1 MTEMYSSSASWISKL
16 SIDVWF
22 VRTIFGPDTTIGNL
36 ESAKKLK
43 NIEKITFKVVQIKSL
58 PMHITYQKFSFDI
71 FMVGNLQNIVMKR
84 DLLLNILIMFGI
96 REKSI
101 ILTHIVGYCYKYT
114 QSILWLVL
122 WFRVTFKNCINT
134 ILVSDHSSFFAVVA
148 SLVNLGFSGAPTAPP
163 KKATS
168 IYFS

>member
-1 MTEMYSSSASWISKL
+1 MTEIYTSSASWISKI

-22 VRTIFGPDTTIGNL
+22 ARTIFGPDTTIWNL
-36 ESAKKLK
+36 ESAKNKH
-43 NIEKITFKVVQIKSL
+43 IEKITFKLDQIKSL
-58 PMHITYQKFSFDI
+58 PMHITYQKLSFDI

-96 REKSI
+96 KEKSI